1 MSIFK
6 VPHSNLN
13 PQYGELL
20 GDLRDV
26 KTKEQADEFRADYL
40 AWLENRLKVVPN
52 EPLKPGTTALEVVNH
67 NIAFYSGYYGFEE
80 QNRLCNLF
88 DVGF

>member
-6 VPHSNLN
+6 VPHKNLN
-13 PQYGELL
+13 PSYGELL

-26 KTKEQADEFRADYL
+26 KTKEQADQFRADYI
-40 AWLENRLKVVPN
+40 AWLENRLKVCP
-52 EPLKPGTTALEVVNH
+52 EQPLPKGVTSLEQVNK
-67 NIAFYSGYYGFEE
+67 NIAYYSGYFGFDE

-88 DVGF
+88 DVGY